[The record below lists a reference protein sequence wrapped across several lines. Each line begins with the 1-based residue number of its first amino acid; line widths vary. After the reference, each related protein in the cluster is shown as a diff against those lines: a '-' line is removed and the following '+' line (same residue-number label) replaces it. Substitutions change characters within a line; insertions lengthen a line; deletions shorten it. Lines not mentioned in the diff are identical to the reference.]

1 MSTKYARVVPP
12 AGLPSEWGM
21 NTKAGNDLVGCIVSR
36 LSYSLRQGR
45 DPTRATQRF
54 VLDLRRLSRNF
65 SYTEAG
71 SREVREAVYEYVEE
85 QVLCDRDVDLYG
97 IWQKYL

>member
-1 MSTKYARVVPP
+1 MSTKYARIVPP
-12 AGLPSEWGM
+12 VGLPLEWGM
-21 NTKAGNDLVGCIVSR
+21 NSKAGNDLVGAIVSR
-36 LSYSLRQGR
+36 LSYSIRQGR
-45 DPTRATQRF
+45 DPVRATQRF

-65 SYTEAG
+65 SYSEAG

-85 QVLCDRDVDLYG
+85 QVLHGRDVDLYS

>member
-1 MSTKYARVVPP
+1 MSTNARIVPP
-12 AGLPSEWGM
+12 VGLPSEWGM

-36 LSYSLRQGR
+36 LSYSIRRGR
-45 DPTRATQRF
+45 NPTRATERF
-54 VLDLRRLSRNF
+54 VLDLLRLSRNF

-85 QVLCDRDVDLYG
+85 HVLGGRDVDLYS

>member
-1 MSTKYARVVPP
+1 MSVNYARVVPP
-12 AGLPSEWGM
+12 VGLPSEWGM
-21 NTKAGNDLVGCIVSR
+21 NSKAGNDLVGSIVAR

-45 DPTRATQRF
+45 NPTRATERCVQ
-54 VLDLRRLSRNF
+54 DLCRLSRNF
-65 SYTEAG
+65 SYSEAG

-85 QVLCDRDVDLYG
+85 HVLRNRDVDLYT